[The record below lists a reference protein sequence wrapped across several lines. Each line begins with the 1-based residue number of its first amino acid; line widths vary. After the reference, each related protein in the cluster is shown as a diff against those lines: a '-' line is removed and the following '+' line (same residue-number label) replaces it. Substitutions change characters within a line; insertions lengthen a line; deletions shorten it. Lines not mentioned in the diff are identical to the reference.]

1 MRPWKPKFTRNFSP
15 FGTVY
20 VKIKRDDRDMP
31 FGFLQY
37 TVSCIQPTKPSSLY
51 AMSNPHP

>member
-1 MRPWKPKFTRNFSP
+1 MLTITKSLPQSRSDEAIEAEVTRKFAG

-20 VKIKRDDRDMP
+20 VKIKRDHKDMP

-37 TVSCIQPTKPSSLY
+37 TVS
-51 AMSNPHP
+51 